1 MLTYYEQLTNEEKML
16 VNSEVQGEEKSSL
29 TAYLLWFFL
38 GTLGMHNFYLGKKN
52 AGIAQLVLN
61 IVGWLTLVFLIG
73 FLVLFA
79 LGIWVFIDV
88 FTISKTIEENKEQSR
103 ELKAQRIIMLRNNQQ
118 ETY

>member
-16 VNSEVQGEEKSSL
+16 VNSEVQGEEKSST

-61 IVGWLTLVFLIG
+61 IVGCLTLVFIIG